1 MASTQKWPL
10 RKRPLSLAEVLRLR
24 NGLELPKKVLFECAV
39 EQIFER
45 IKSCG
50 LLIFSLN

>member
-24 NGLELPKKVLFECAV
+24 NALELPKKVPECAA
-39 EQIFER
+39 EKILER
-45 IKSCG
+45 IKSDG
-50 LLIFSLN
+50 LPIFSLN